1 MTSRRAM
8 IFLSSIVLIGTIL
21 LWVQS
26 PRRSYVFAFRSP
38 RGYLNGVA
46 SDRGG
51 ILFVTTGMQV
61 DGEYGP
67 PESKGRETI
76 RNYGFLNVPAAEF
89 ATVHDDTFAAPA
101 TTWRIAGFRAAAGD
115 FALFTGPPPS
125 PYRALLLPYW
135 FLLVISA
142 PLPLAAARRFIQR
155 TRWKWTGR
163 CLFCGYDL
171 RASGGRCP
179 ECGNETLTGTSRAA
193 PHSSQAVSS

>member
-1 MTSRRAM
+1 MTFRRAM

-38 RGYLNGVA
+38 RGYLNGA
-46 SDRGG
+46 GSDRGG
-51 ILFVTTGMQV
+51 ILFVTTEMHV

-67 PESKGRETI
+67 PDSKGRETI
-76 RNYGFLNVPAAEF
+76 RNYSFLDVPAAQF
-89 ATVHDDTFAAPA
+89 ATLHDDTFAAPA
-101 TTWRIAGFRAAAGD
+101 TTWSIAGFRAAAGD

-125 PYRALLLPYW
+125 LYRALLLPYW
-135 FLLVISA
+135 FVLVISA
-142 PLPLAAARRFIQR
+142 PLPVMVAHRFIQR

-163 CLFCGYDL
+163 CLSCGYDL

-179 ECGNETLTGTSRAA
+179 ECGIETL
-193 PHSSQAVSS
+193 VSTRTAEPVH